1 MVMQRFLVFATL
13 VSSALLLIG
22 SCKDMGNEA
31 PSPPPPHLPP
41 LMVADNSFNL
51 VPGETNTTTV
61 SGGTHPYSIVQNSDS
76 VIVRATIV
84 DTILTIQALTT
95 GNAVIVVGDSGS
107 PQLTDTVRVRVR
119 EFAVGQ
125 TSFDL
130 IVGDS
135 ASTRISGGTSPYLVV
150 SNSNPAIGSAT
161 IVDTILTM
169 HALSTGSIVIVIGDS
184 HSPQRTDTVHVTISP
199 VPPVLV
205 SFSAQVQPIFI
216 ANCVNAG
223 CHPGN
228 GSPFSLQTGVS
239 YGNLVEVNAITGPC
253 AGDKRVK
260 RSDATASALI
270 KRLEGNC
277 GDRMPLGG
285 NPLPSGQIQLIRD
298 WINQGARNN

>member
-1 MVMQRFLVFATL
+1 MVKHRLLMVITLASGLLFLVE
-13 VSSALLLIG
+13 
-22 SCKDMGNEA
+22 SCRDMGNDV
-31 PSPPPPHLPP
+31 PLPPPPP
-41 LMVADNSFNL
+41 LIVADSSFNL

-84 DTILTIQALTT
+84 ETILTIQALTT
-95 GNAVIVVGDSGS
+95 GNVVIVVGDNGS
-107 PQLTDTVRVRVR
+107 PQLTDTVRVRVT

-135 ASTRISGGTSPYLVV
+135 ASTTISGGTPSYSVV
-150 SNSNPAIGSAT
+150 SNSDPAKARAT
-161 IVDTILTM
+161 IAGATLTIS
-169 HALSTGSIVIVIGDS
+169 ALSAGSVVIVVGDS

-260 RSDATASALI
+260 
-270 KRLEGNC
+270 
-277 GDRMPLGG
+277 
-285 NPLPSGQIQLIRD
+285 
-298 WINQGARNN
+298 